1 MGRLVR
7 KPQVAD
13 LDSQSLV
20 LKAPRS
26 PAWPGCAAVKADPGD
41 GYLER
46 MVKYVPAEIIAFS
59 MVINAILDQAMKSGG
74 ENAAMAGVPVPVI
87 AIGALVVACLLTPL
101 FCWYVRQDGDAWVT
115 NAVVSTIALPFWAY
129 LMGAVA
135 FATHH
140 DGNLAAILVMSFT
153 VVSGLVAPR
162 ADKPKVREQR
172 RRSLVRNGCRRSRLQ
187 NGCRRKPLRNGR
199 ASSTFWPA
207 EVVAR
212 RLPS

>member
-7 KPQVAD
+7 KPQVPN
-13 LDSQSLV
+13 LESQAAA
-20 LKAPRS
+20 LK
-26 PAWPGCAAVKADPGD
+26 PAEFGTAGPVAVKADPGD

-59 MVINAILDQAMKSGG
+59 MLINAILEQAMKSGG
-74 ENAAMAGVPVPVI
+74 GHAAMAGVPVPVI
-87 AIGALVVACLLTPL
+87 ATVALIVACLLTPL

-135 FATHH
+135 FAPFH

-162 ADKPKVREQR
+162 ADKPKRREQP
-172 RRSLVRNGCRRSRLQ
+172 Q
-187 NGCRRKPLRNGR
+187 
-199 ASSTFWPA
+199 
-207 EVVAR
+207 EVISPE
-212 RLPS
+212 RLPEVTATERPRLVDVLAG

>member
-7 KPQVAD
+7 KPQVANLD
-13 LDSQSLV
+13 LQIAGLEGVLQSGIAGMQV
-20 LKAPRS
+20 ANS
-26 PAWPGCAAVKADPGD
+26 EPGD

-74 ENAAMAGVPVPVI
+74 ENAAMAGVPVPII
-87 AIGALVVACLLTPL
+87 ATGALVVACMLTPL
-101 FCWYVRQDGDAWVT
+101 FCWYVRRDGDAWIV

-129 LMGAVA
+129 LMAAVA
-135 FATHH
+135 FANHH

-162 ADKPKVREQR
+162 ADKPKLREQQEVANPER
-172 RRSLVRNGCRRSRLQ
+172 PRLVDVLAG
-187 NGCRRKPLRNGR
+187 
-199 ASSTFWPA
+199 
-207 EVVAR
+207 
-212 RLPS
+212 

>member
-7 KPQVAD
+7 KPQVPD
-13 LDSQSLV
+13 FDSKVAGLNGVSSGLAGMQTI
-20 LKAPRS
+20 
-26 PAWPGCAAVKADPGD
+26 KADPGD

-59 MVINAILDQAMKSGG
+59 MVINAILEQAMKSGG
-74 ENAAMAGVPVPVI
+74 DHAAMAGVPVPVI
-87 AIGALVVACLLTPL
+87 AAVGLVVACLLTPL
-101 FCWYVRQDGDAWVT
+101 FCWYVRQDGDAWIT

-135 FATHH
+135 FAPFH

-162 ADKPKVREQR
+162 ADKPKLREQPR
-172 RRSLVRNGCRRSRLQ
+172 EIASTDLLQEVAVPERPRLVDVLAG
-187 NGCRRKPLRNGR
+187 
-199 ASSTFWPA
+199 
-207 EVVAR
+207 
-212 RLPS
+212 

>member
-13 LDSQSLV
+13 LDLQIAGLEGTLQSGIAGMQV
-20 LKAPRS
+20 AN
-26 PAWPGCAAVKADPGD
+26 GDPGD

-74 ENAAMAGVPVPVI
+74 ENAAMAGVPVPII
-87 AIGALVVACLLTPL
+87 ATGALVVACMLTPL
-101 FCWYVRQDGDAWVT
+101 FCWYVRRDGDAWIV

-135 FATHH
+135 FANHH

-162 ADKPKVREQR
+162 TDTPRLREQQEVANPER
-172 RRSLVRNGCRRSRLQ
+172 PRLVDVLAG
-187 NGCRRKPLRNGR
+187 
-199 ASSTFWPA
+199 
-207 EVVAR
+207 
-212 RLPS
+212 